1 MQASQCLC
9 KEFQEKH
16 HLLAVLWMSDEICFC
31 DREMSEPLV
40 HVGATGE
47 WMDLEQIEKA
57 VISARSRSLRSLTKV
72 IKVH

>member
-9 KEFQEKH
+9 KELQEKH
-16 HLLAVLWMSDEICFC
+16 HLLVVLWMSDEICFC

-47 WMDLEQIEKA
+47 
-57 VISARSRSLRSLTKV
+57 
-72 IKVH
+72 